1 MLEIARTYAPDYQC
15 REDEDYDSMMANGGE
30 PFACGSP
37 ITSYTFFVLF
47 NIFVFQIYINLF
59 VAIMIDAFLGQ
70 SNQMSLPV
78 NEDMIQE
85 FIQIWS
91 RYDPEATG
99 YMLISD
105 LDEFIEKLAKSNEAR
120 GLVILHE

>member
-1 MLEIARTYAPDYQC
+1 
-15 REDEDYDSMMANGGE
+15 
-30 PFACGSP
+30 
-37 ITSYTFFVLF
+37 
-47 NIFVFQIYINLF
+47 
-59 VAIMIDAFLGQ
+59 MIDAFLGQ

-91 RYDPEATG
+91 QYDPEATG

-105 LDEFIEKLAKSNEAR
+105 LDEFIEKLAKSNDAR